1 MKLHPDHL
9 ADLRKSG
16 LNDET
21 LLACR
26 FQTVSAGELE
36 RLGSHYEDVVSA
48 YWIPYW
54 GLRGDKIDFAR
65 LKLFPPIKDTDGHT
79 QKYWQ
84 ASGSC
89 PYLYLPP
96 LMDWAGIAADPHRP
110 VIITEGEKK
119 SACGC
124 QYGLAVIGIGG
135 CWCWRTNNEDD
146 GKVVLPDFDW
156 FAWQDREVELCP
168 DSDGWRPDKRMEILA
183 AFFAL
188 GKELERRGAHVSM
201 VSLPDE

>member
-1 MKLHPDHL
+1 MNEQKLLNLHRDHL

-16 LNDET
+16 LSDESIKAYQFKT
-21 LLACR
+21 LRADDLE
-26 FQTVSAGELE
+26 ELGP
-36 RLGSHYEDVVSA
+36 RYEPVISA
-48 YWIPYW
+48 YRLPYFDLN
-54 GLRGDKIDFAR
+54 GNGIGFDRF
-65 LKLFPPIKDTDGHT
+65 KLFPPLVDADGHT

-89 PYLYLPP
+89 PHLYLPP
-96 LMDWAGIAADPHRP
+96 LMDWAGIAADPQRP

-156 FAWQDREVELCP
+156 FA
-168 DSDGWRPDKRMEILA
+168 
-183 AFFAL
+183 
-188 GKELERRGAHVSM
+188 
-201 VSLPDE
+201 

>member
-1 MKLHPDHL
+1 MKLHRDHL

-26 FQTVSAGELE
+26 FQTVSAEELE

-48 YWIPYW
+48 YRIPYW

-65 LKLFPPIKDTDGHT
+65 LKLFPPIKNADGHE
-79 QKYWQ
+79 QKYSQ
-84 ASGSC
+84 ASGSRA
-89 PYLYLPP
+89 YLYLPP
-96 LMDWAGIAADPHRP
+96 LLNWQEIASNSSHPI
-110 VIITEGEKK
+110 IITEGEKK
-119 SACGC
+119 AAAGC
-124 QYGLAVIGIGG
+124 QQGLAVIGIGG

-168 DSDGWRPDKRMEILA
+168 DSDGWRPDKRIVILGG
-183 AFFAL
+183 FFAL

-201 VSLPDE
+201 VRFPE